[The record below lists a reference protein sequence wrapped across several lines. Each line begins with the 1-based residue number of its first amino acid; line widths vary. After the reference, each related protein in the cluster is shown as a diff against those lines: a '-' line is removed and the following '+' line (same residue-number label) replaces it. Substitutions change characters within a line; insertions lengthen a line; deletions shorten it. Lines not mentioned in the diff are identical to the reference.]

1 MKTKLAVLVIAL
13 LVASIVAPLA
23 FAQPNAP
30 NGPWVDE
37 VVFFA
42 EKDRAKAVDMLS
54 KGDMHLYFI
63 DVSDPQIFQK
73 AKADPNINYKFAY
86 GLYYELTFN
95 PVGPV
100 FKNGEFNPF
109 FDPKIREAM
118 NYIIDRNY
126 IANEIMQGLAAPMYV
141 PITYASVDYARF
153 IDVIKSLEIKY
164 KYNFEKGKEIIFK
177 EMMKLGAE
185 YKNGKWYYK
194 GKPVVIHFIIR
205 TEDKR
210 KEIGDY
216 IASQL
221 EKLGFTVD
229 RMYKTSRQASPLW
242 LFGNP
247 ADGKWTLYTGGWIQT
262 AISRDDAGN
271 FAFFYTPL
279 GIPLPLWQ
287 AYKPSPQFYEVAKKL
302 YENKFNSIEERNQL
316 MTKALI
322 MALQDS
328 VRVWLVNQ
336 KAPFLL
342 RKGVE
347 VASDL
352 SGGFATNMWSRT
364 IRFTG
369 KVGGTIKA
377 GNSEVLVDPWNP
389 VAGSDWV
396 YDTVVYQATRDF
408 ATLPNPY
415 NGLPVPDRML
425 HATVYVLSN
434 YSTLITKSSDWLDLN
449 FVDKITV
456 PSDAWY
462 AYDPVNDKIITAG
475 EANVTEA
482 KVKVVVNYGDVI
494 GKVKFH
500 DGTTMTLADWLVGF
514 PLTFARVN
522 PKSGLYD
529 EAAVGPF
536 QSWRKNFVAWKI
548 VSVHPLIIE
557 YYINYINLEAEFIAD
572 WAAGYPA
579 HPLEMMAIG
588 IKADAEHKL
597 AFSADKADKLKV
609 EWMNYIG
616 GPSIP
621 VLKQMLDEAKAEGY
635 IPFKGFL
642 GKYITVDEVKQRYQN
657 LENWFKA
664 HGHFWVGDGP
674 FYLDKVDYNAH
685 QAVIKAFRQFIDK
698 ADRFAGFVEPM
709 VPEVSIKAPDVVIS
723 GLKADFD
730 LSVTYKGKPYPMDK
744 MWFVK
749 YLVFDSAGQIVAKGE
764 AKAVADGKWKIE
776 LPASTT
782 INFGTGSY
790 KLLVLAVSKEAIVP
804 SQAEQ
809 PFTVTSQM
817 AYIKGQVAQIQSS
830 LQAKLGSLEN
840 GITQLNSKV
849 STLEGE
855 INAVKGNVNIAMI
868 LGIIGIILAAIALAK
883 AFKKS

>member
-1 MKTKLAVLVIAL
+1 MKTKLAILVIAL
-13 LVASIVAPLA
+13 FVASMVAPLV
-23 FAQPNAP
+23 FAQP

-42 EKDRAKAVDMLS
+42 ESDRAKAVDMLS

-118 NYIIDRNY
+118 NYIVDREY
-126 IANEIMQGLAAPMYV
+126 IANEIMQGLAAPKIV
-141 PITYASVDYARF
+141 PITHASVDYARF
-153 IDVIKSLEIKY
+153 IDVIKALELKY

-177 EMMKLGAE
+177 EMLKLGAE

-216 IASQL
+216 VASQL

-247 ADGKWTLYTGGWIQT
+247 ADGKWHLYTGGWIQT
-262 AISRDDAGN
+262 AVSRDDADV

-287 AYKPSPQFYEVAKKL
+287 AYKPSPQFYEIAKKL
-302 YENKFNSIEERNQL
+302 YERKFNSFEERNQL
-316 MTKALI
+316 MAKAFEL
-322 MALQDS
+322 ALKDS
-328 VRVWLVNQ
+328 VRVWLVDQ

-342 RKGVE
+342 RKE
-347 VASDL
+347 IDVASDL
-352 SGGFATNMWSRT
+352 SGGFATPMWSRT
-364 IRFTG
+364 IRFKG

-396 YDTVVYQATRDF
+396 YDTVVYQATQDP
-408 ATLPNPY
+408 AMLANPY
-415 NGLPVPDRML
+415 NGLPVPNRVVK
-425 HATVYVLSN
+425 ATVYVLSN

-449 FVDKITV
+449 FVDKVEV

-462 AYDPVNDKIITAG
+462 AYDPVKDKVVTAG

-482 KVKVVVNYGDVI
+482 KVKVVVNYGDVL
-494 GKVKFH
+494 GKIKFH
-500 DGTTMTLADWLVGF
+500 DGSTLSLADWLVGWA
-514 PLTFARVN
+514 LGFARAN
-522 PKSGLYD
+522 PNSPLYD

-536 QSWRKNFVAWKI
+536 QSFRKNWVAMKI
-548 VSVHPLIIE
+548 VSTHPLIIE
-557 YYINYINLEAEFIAD
+557 YYLNYINLEAEFIAD
-572 WAAGYPA
+572 YAAGFPS
-579 HPLEMMAIG
+579 HPIEMLAIG
-588 IKADAEHKL
+588 IKADAQKQL
-597 AFSADKADKLKV
+597 AFSADKADKNKV

-616 GPSIP
+616 GPSLPI
-621 VLKQMLDEAKAEGY
+621 LEKMLSEAKAEAY

-642 GKYITVDEVKQRYQN
+642 GQYITADEMKQRYQN
-657 LENWFKA
+657 LENWYKA

-674 FYLDKVDYNAH
+674 FYLEKVDYNAH
-685 QAVIKAFRQFIDK
+685 QAVIKAWRQYPDK
-698 ADRFAGFVEPM
+698 ADRWASFVSPI
-709 VPEVSIKAPDVVIS
+709 VPDVTIKAPDVVIS
-723 GLKADFD
+723 GLKATFD
-730 LSVTYKGKPYPMDK
+730 LTVTYGGKPFPVDK
-744 MWFVK
+744 MMFVK
-749 YLVFDSAGQIVAKGE
+749 YLILDGAGNIVAKGE
-764 AKAVADGKWKIE
+764 AQAVEDGHWKIE

-782 INFGTGSY
+782 INFGTGGY
-790 KLLVLAVSKEAIVP
+790 KLLVLAVSKDAVLP

-809 PFTVTSQM
+809 PFTVTSQI
-817 AYIKGQVAQIQSS
+817 AYIKSQVAQIQSS
-830 LQAKLGSLEN
+830 LQAKLTSFEN
-840 GITQLNSKV
+840 GINQLNSKV
-849 STLEGE
+849 NALENKVNT
-855 INAVKGNVNIAMI
+855 IQGNVNIAMI